1 MSLLSTLHI
10 SYVILVSLLFALS
23 RSVFARNPYYVSLS
37 LSRTERRRDS
47 TVFTVNFKYIS
58 HIVLVF
64 LLLILSM
71 YLIVGFDI
79 SYFRQF

>member
-1 MSLLSTLHI
+1 M
-10 SYVILVSLLFALS
+10 
-23 RSVFARNPYYVSLS
+23 FARNPYYASLS

-47 TVFTVNFKYIS
+47 TVFTVNFEYIS
-58 HIVLVF
+58 QIVLVF